1 MELTKRDNQMA
12 QGVAI
17 LAMLMLHLFCRK
29 ENLPYEPLLWIGDVP
44 LVYYLGLFG
53 DLCVPTY
60 CFCSGY
66 AQSVLSEKEQ
76 EFYAKKRFSRLLKFL
91 LNFWVV
97 LILCAMVGLFFDKS
111 GSIPGSLTVFLGN
124 ALLYGLSYNGAWW
137 FVLTYV
143 WLVLLFPVFI
153 WMTEKLSPLLLFLI
167 SGAVYFA
174 AYVFRFAIMLEF
186 DSVVVS
192 WLWQQVILLGT
203 SQFSFVL
210 GLLCYRHRII
220 SKIRILWPK
229 GNCGVVFC
237 VVLPVAM
244 FALHCVEE
252 SLIIAPITG
261 LTTVL
266 CFHLFPKPEW
276 MCKLFAWVGRHST
289 NIWLVHMF
297 FYLNL
302 FVGFAYM
309 GKYPIFV
316 FLLLFGASL
325 VASYV
330 VMAIYRPVTA
340 LMAGRMIDG

>member
-29 ENLPYEPLLWIGDVP
+29 EDLPYEPLLWIGDVP

-76 EFYAKKRFSRLLKFL
+76 ELYKKKRLGRLLKFL
-91 LNFWVV
+91 LNFWIV
-97 LILCAMVGLFFDKS
+97 LVLFAIVGLFFDKS
-111 GSIPGSLTVFLGN
+111 GSIPGSLTEFLGN

-143 WLVLLFPVFI
+143 WLVLLSSALI
-153 WMTEKLSPLLLFLI
+153 RITEKLHPVLLFLA
-167 SGAVYFA
+167 SGVVYFV
-174 AYVFRFAIMLEF
+174 AYVFRFAVVLEF
-186 DSVVVS
+186 DSVVAD
-192 WLWQQVILLGT
+192 WLWQQAILLGT

-220 SKIRILWPK
+220 SKIRARWPK
-229 GNCGVVFC
+229 GNCGVVLC
-237 VVLPVAM
+237 VILPVAM

-261 LTTVL
+261 LTTL
-266 CFHLFPKPEW
+266 FCFHLFPKPEW
-276 MCKLFAWVGRHST
+276 MCKLFTWVGKHST

-297 FYLNL
+297 FYLKL
-302 FVGFAYM
+302 FTGLAYM
-309 GKYPIFV
+309 GKYTIFV
-316 FLLLFGASL
+316 FLLLFGTSL

-330 VMAIYRPVTA
+330 VAAIYRPVAA
-340 LMAGRMIDG
+340 LVGRKND